1 MSLPNFLHAL
11 ASTATVSF
19 ALATTPAMGQDIRI
33 GFPGPISGPAS
44 FLGQQMKWGAEQAV
58 EEINARGGLLG
69 RKISFVMQDS
79 QCRPADA
86 VSATEKLISQDKV
99 DVLLGDLCSGA
110 TLAVMPLAERAGKP
124 MIVSISTLPEI
135 TEKAGKG
142 GNPWVFRTV
151 PNDVMLTDVIATKL
165 KDVKTLA
172 VIAEDTDYGRSATKL
187 LKEKLSAGAKVLSED
202 YVKNSETDFLPAL
215 TKYRSSKPDALA
227 VYMLDQQGFNLM
239 KQYVQFGL
247 TMPLVARAPLVA
259 PLVKDVLASGKFDG
273 SWTVYPYYAQ
283 YRSPQNDAFT
293 KPFEARNKQVPHY
306 VAYGIYEGIMVAADA
321 IKRAGSTEPKAVRE
335 ALVKTDYAGILG
347 PIKFDDHNQSHNNL
361 MFLQVEKGQL
371 GVKDLVAGR

>member
-1 MSLPNFLHAL
+1 
-11 ASTATVSF
+11 
-19 ALATTPAMGQDIRI
+19 
-33 GFPGPISGPAS
+33 
-44 FLGQQMKWGAEQAV
+44 
-58 EEINARGGLLG
+58 
-69 RKISFVMQDS
+69 
-79 QCRPADA
+79 
-86 VSATEKLISQDKV
+86 
-99 DVLLGDLCSGA
+99 
-110 TLAVMPLAERAGKP
+110 
-124 MIVSISTLPEI
+124 
-135 TEKAGKG
+135 
-142 GNPWVFRTV
+142 
-151 PNDVMLTDVIATKL
+151 
-165 KDVKTLA
+165 
-172 VIAEDTDYGRSATKL
+172 
-187 LKEKLSAGAKVLSED
+187 
-202 YVKNSETDFLPAL
+202 
-215 TKYRSSKPDALA
+215 
-227 VYMLDQQGFNLM
+227 MLDQQGFNLM